1 MQQQSIVKI
10 YALTDNKHNIRYVG
24 QTIKM
29 IGDRFREHLNEAKKM
44 SQTPVYRWIRKHKYD
59 INIILLQE
67 DAEWNV
73 DEIKWID
80 RYKEEGHPLTN
91 ATIGGDGRKGY
102 IMPEA
107 VKQKI
112 SKSQIGVSCPQ
123 RANNYTP
130 ELRKKRS
137 DALKGRKLGK
147 QSDWLIAKRSEAIRK
162 SWEKRKQFNSLINA
176 QVNVQ

>member
-1 MQQQSIVKI
+1 MTVVYCLFEMSTPCIV
-10 YALTDNKHNIRYVG
+10 RYVG
-24 QTIKM
+24 QTIKSVEQ
-29 IGDRFREHLNEAKKM
+29 RFDDHIKETQRGYSRYVHN
-44 SQTPVYRWIRKHKYD
+44 WIRSVDFKIGYK
-59 INIILLQE
+59 ILQE